1 MHIYGKLTRMHLP
14 YKSVTGRHTYVI
26 YLMFT
31 NIHAYLGFIQF
42 IKFSVWSAERGKI
55 EADVRLLLAAK
66 RSLASCKKQAW
77 LEKVSRATTQLEA
90 GPVLAPP
97 SLSPRR
103 RLVPDKS

>member
-26 YLMFT
+26 YLMFS

-42 IKFSVWSAERGKI
+42 IKFSVWPAERGKT
-55 EADVRLLLAAK
+55 EADVSLLLAVK
-66 RSLASCKKQAW
+66 CSLASCKKQDW
-77 LEKVSRATTQLEA
+77 LEKVPRATTHLEA
-90 GPVLAPP
+90 CPDLSPP

-103 RLVPDKS
+103 RLAPDKS